1 MAFLVLMIIFIA
13 ISVGLFGYSIY
24 RVVNLIK
31 HPMPA
36 TIDYRSEI
44 RVLLYLVGGAA
55 ISTVLLFV
63 FLSLY
68 QNYPLKTTEWIELVA
83 GSLFFGAGL
92 PTGVLS
98 FMLHYYAKELK
109 PETKK
114 FFFKNLLYG
123 AALIIIGL
131 WLLTNSF
138 ADYLISPLVNGL
150 SFTKGFV
157 TPASAGTPNLAW
169 YAVCILSGAV
179 LVYFICDHRYYVE
192 YGKHGI
198 LESLFLVAFPSGVIG
213 ARIGYV
219 IGEWNHGPNS
229 FAERVANGQ
238 WWAPLAIWEGGLTI
252 ISGALI
258 GIIAGVAWFIWRNKK
273 YSIWMAVDIIVPTI
287 LIAQAVGRWGN
298 FFNCEVHG
306 LESNMANW
314 WFLPKIVA
322 NNARYSDVLGF
333 AKEGYLY
340 VPLFFIESVTNLIG
354 YFVIRFAIG
363 KGLRKYLE
371 LGDLAFLYIA
381 WYGLTR
387 VIMEPLRDTHFN
399 MGNDGYWSWF
409 WSFVFV
415 VGAVL
420 LIVINHLVRF
430 VIEEKKGTGITIK
443 NSFKKGMIAMLSFLA
458 VSIIFIVLAIVFMS
472 RGKFES
478 FIAFNDFNNG
488 LIFLVL
494 GVSFL
499 LMTCLACPYIYR
511 GFVYNQKHR
520 KEQDA

>member
-1 MAFLVLMIIFIA
+1 MTFLVLMIIFA
-13 ISVGLFGYSIY
+13 LISLGLFGYSIY
-24 RVVNLIK
+24 KVVNLIK

-36 TIDYRSEI
+36 TIDYRAEVK
-44 RVLLYLVGGAA
+44 RLAYLVLATGISA
-55 ISTVLLFV
+55 ILLFV
-63 FLSLY
+63 FLSLF
-68 QNYPLKTTEWIELVA
+68 QKYPLKVLEWFLLII
-83 GSLFFGAGL
+83 GSLFFGLGL

-98 FMLHYYAKELK
+98 FMLHYYGKELK

-114 FFFKNLLYG
+114 FFFKNFLYG
-123 AALIIIGL
+123 ALLVVVGL

-138 ADYLISPLVNGL
+138 ADYLIYPMVNGL
-150 SFTKGFV
+150 NFTKGFV
-157 TPASAGTPNLAW
+157 NPASGTSPNIAW
-169 YAVCILSGAV
+169 YAICIISGAI
-179 LVYFICDHRYYVE
+179 LVYFICDHRYFKE
-192 YGKHGI
+192 YGVHGV
-198 LESLFLVAFPSGVIG
+198 LESTFFVAFPAGVIG

-238 WWAPLAIWEGGLTI
+238 WWAPLAIWEGGLTV

-258 GIIAGVAWFIWRNKK
+258 GIIVGVAWFIWRNKK

-306 LESNMANW
+306 LQSDMSNW

-322 NNARYSDVLGF
+322 NNARYSDVAGF
-333 AKEGYLY
+333 ANEGYLY
-340 VPLFFIESVTNLIG
+340 VPLFFIESITNLLG
-354 YFVIRFAIG
+354 YFIIRFAIG
-363 KGLRKYLE
+363 KGLRKYIE

-387 VIMEPLRDTHFN
+387 VIMEPLRDTHYN

-409 WSFVFV
+409 WSMVFV

-430 VIEEKKGTGITIK
+430 IIEIKKGTGVTIK
-443 NSFKKGMIAMLSFLA
+443 KSFEKGMIGMFAFLA
-458 VSIIFIVLAIVFMS
+458 ASIGFIVAGAVLMS
-472 RGKFES
+472 QGTFEGY
-478 FIAFNDFNNG
+478 IAFNSFNNG
-488 LIFLVL
+488 LIVL
-494 GVSFL
+494 IIGVSIFL
-499 LMTCLACPYIYR
+499 LQFLCVPYIYR
-511 GFVYNQKHR
+511 GFVYRWGKH
-520 KEQDA
+520 EQEI